1 MSKIQV
7 SNINKK
13 VNICVPFYVLW
24 CNNTS
29 IIICGKFIWAE
40 VTSITRIAKEFI
52 VMFIQCARAQPN
64 MTANTSNAI
73 FMIWFSVRSHYLE
86 FIGAYQNYHIGLL
99 YRLMSL
105 FIVKFGFN
113 ITYSFGWK
121 HACFACRAL
130 WTLDWCERHF
140 ADFGTLYRVE
150 T

>member
-1 MSKIQV
+1 MHL
-7 SNINKK
+7 NIRYNFKGTVLKYYKK

-24 CNNTS
+24 RNNTS

-40 VTSITRIAKEFI
+40 VPSITRIAKEFI

-86 FIGAYQNYHIGLL
+86 CIGACQNYYIGLL

-121 HACFACRAL
+121 HACLACRHFGL
-130 WTLDWCERHF
+130 WTGVQRICRD
-140 ADFGTLYRVE
+140 
-150 T
+150 